1 MNVDNTEK
9 PDHEIEQFW
18 LSYKQSMFNFYNSST
33 RKEQYIENIKTRLH
47 RPINQWCDY
56 LNGLQLIQ
64 KYDEIEEN
72 IHNYI
77 SLYAIDL
84 MRSNDKYHCRILTT
98 NIKRWDKISNKYK
111 ISAETNNKYHNLVF
125 ALLDIYTS
133 LINSYIDASNV
144 FSQIELFLLYSDFT
158 SLIRLAIG
166 HNKSGILEKLFNYNP
181 NIYRQIEV
189 MYGVDEGSFKNMS
202 GMKIIKK
209 INIF

>member
-1 MNVDNTEK
+1 MNDTEK

-18 LSYKQSMFNFYNSST
+18 LSYKQSMFNFYNSSV

-72 IHNYI
+72 IHNYM

-84 MRSNDKYHCRILTT
+84 MRSNDSYHCRILAT
-98 NIKRWDKISNKYK
+98 NIKRWNKISNKYK
-111 ISAETNNKYHNLVF
+111 ISAETDNNKYHNLVF

-133 LINSYIDASNV
+133 LIDSHINAYDV
-144 FSQIELFLLYSDFT
+144 FSQIELFLLYSDFS

-166 HNKSGILEKLFNYNP
+166 YNKSSILDKLFNYNP
-181 NIYRQIEV
+181 DIYRQIEV
-189 MYGVDEGSFKNMS
+189 VYGAEEGSFKNMS
-202 GMKIIKK
+202 GLKIIKK
-209 INIF
+209 LNTN